1 MKEILILDNYDSFT
15 YNLVHAIYDILDQEV
30 DVIRNDK
37 LEIQDVEKYEYI
49 IFSPG
54 PGVPDE
60 GGKMKEIISHYQH
73 TKKMLGV
80 CLGHQAIFEVF
91 GGKLENLNKVF
102 HGIQT
107 DMIVKDDSCPLFKG
121 LGEKFAAGRY
131 HSWVGKSNTLPDDL
145 RITCEDESGQIMG
158 LRHKELDIYG
168 VQFHPESILTPLGN
182 QLLENFIKL

>member
-1 MKEILILDNYDSFT
+1 MKDILILDNYDSFT

-37 LEIQDVEKYEYI
+37 LEIADVEKYEYI

-60 GGKMKEIISHYQH
+60 AGKMKEIIAHYQND
-73 TKKMLGV
+73 KKMLGV

-91 GGKLENLNKVF
+91 GGKLENLDKVY

-107 DMIVKDDSCPLFKG
+107 NMIVTDETCPVLGG
-121 LGEKFAAGRY
+121 LGKNFEAGRY
-131 HSWVGKSNTLPDDL
+131 HSWVGQNATVPESLKV
-145 RITCEDESGQIMG
+145 TCVDEQDQIMA
-158 LRHKELDIYG
+158 LRHNDLHIYG
-168 VQFHPESILTPLGN
+168 VQFHPESILTPKGN